1 MNKDRLSFIGSF
13 MPAAVMLILIGFG
26 YAFEAGKITAQ
37 PGTLALAAAAAFVLP
52 MALLL
57 VAAKEREGFAKRFR
71 GFKPRFIPFVLFMGI
86 TLALMCFLIN
96 WAIANLFGAGYNVQH
111 MPLSG
116 EGFPVWQLII
126 ASVIIPA
133 VCEELFFRG
142 ALMPALEGES
152 FYAAMVVSALS
163 FAMMHGDMSNFFGPL
178 AAGLMYGYM
187 TYITGSVWSAV
198 IAHGINNALTF
209 FIGFMLEKYSVIG
222 LWEYFLVGV
231 TVMFFI
237 FLYISLGMLERLI
250 ERGRVPRIRRSA
262 VMQTA
267 QQIFF
272 SPGVWVLAVIFMA
285 KVIYL

>member
-1 MNKDRLSFIGSF
+1 MNKDRLSLTGSF
-13 MPAAVMLILIGFG
+13 MPMLAMLILIGFV
-26 YAFEAGKITAQ
+26 YAFEGGKISAQ
-37 PGTLALAAAAAFVLP
+37 PGTFAFATVAAFLLP
-52 MALLL
+52 MAVIL
-57 VAAKEREGFAKRFR
+57 VTAKGKEGFNKRFR

-96 WAIANLFGAGYNVQH
+96 WAVTNVFGVDYKVQH

-116 EGFPVWQLII
+116 EGFPLWQLII
-126 ASVIIPA
+126 ISVIVPS

-142 ALMPALEGES
+142 TLLPALENES
-152 FYAAMVVSALS
+152 FYAAMAVSALS
-163 FAMMHGDMSNFFGPL
+163 FAMMHGDMTNFFGPL
-178 AAGLMYGYM
+178 SAGLVYGYM

-198 IAHGINNALTF
+198 IAHSVNNALTF

-222 LWEYFLVGV
+222 LWEYFLIGV

-250 ERGRVPRIRRSA
+250 ERGRVPRIKRSA
-262 VMQTA
+262 LMQTV

-272 SPGVWVLAVIFMA
+272 SPGVWVLSVIFMA